1 MNSNV
6 NGWKTIIKGI
16 EQQILFNKSEQQ
28 TLING
33 IAWKI
38 LLNNNM

>member
-1 MNSNV
+1 MNNNV
-6 NGWKTIIKGI
+6 NGKQTVIKGI
-16 EQQILFNKSEQQ
+16 EQQILFNKSKQQ

-38 LLNNNM
+38 LLNNNL

>member
-1 MNSNV
+1 MNNNV
-6 NGWKTIIKGI
+6 DGHQTVIKGS
-16 EQQILFNKSEQQ
+16 EQKILFNKYEQQ

-38 LLNNNM
+38 LLNNNL